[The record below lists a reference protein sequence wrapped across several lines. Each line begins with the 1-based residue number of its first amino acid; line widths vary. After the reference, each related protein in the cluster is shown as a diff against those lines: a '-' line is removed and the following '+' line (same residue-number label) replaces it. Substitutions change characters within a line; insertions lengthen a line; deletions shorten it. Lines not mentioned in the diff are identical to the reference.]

1 MKTYTAKTPATPGTT
16 EMSDIPIPQKGS
28 PISLNWGKAV
38 TESCNA
44 ARAIGTGGLVRS
56 GPFGLGEAPLPANL
70 RDRRPSV
77 AIKPHPFKVRVANF
91 DKEAATWQLQIY
103 LPACEDILVY
113 QNSHVDPCYSDDL
126 EYPEGAEGYWY
137 NVLCDSPDGTLY
149 LKIVKDDEGYNKV
162 SYSID
167 YGASGDGVAAIAYI
181 SSVYDDDGALQ
192 SVSVEQYVHSSLHLG
207 GEAKWKDPDPGYFNT
222 EE

>member
-1 MKTYTAKTPATPGTT
+1 MN
-16 EMSDIPIPQKGS
+16 DIPIPQKGS
-28 PISLNWGKAV
+28 PITLEWGKAV